1 MSTKLTLSNLR
12 IIVQGIA
19 SSHGEEIGCD
29 QCWDQID
36 RFAEIELA
44 GKDASQILPLVED
57 HLEHCGHCR
66 EEYEAL
72 LEALKNIS
80 E

>member
-1 MSTKLTLSNLR
+1 MTTKLTLSSLK
-12 IIVQGIA
+12 ILVQGIA
-19 SSHGEEIGCD
+19 SSHGESIGCD
-29 QCWDQID
+29 ACWDQID

-44 GKDASQILPLVED
+44 GKDASQVLPLVED
-57 HLEHCGHCR
+57 HLERCGMCR

-72 LEALKNIS
+72 LEALKNLP